1 MNRKMLT
8 RVLPAVFV
16 LGACFGATAWPGQAQ
31 EAKGPYP
38 TMAPIEQY
46 QTERN
51 TEIALA
57 RSAAPAAISGDAKI
71 LVLGPKG
78 YETAVEGKNG
88 FVCLVERGWMS
99 GADAPEFWNPKI
111 RGPICFNP
119 PAARS
124 ILPITYF
131 RTRLVIAGKSKAE
144 ILEACKEAFARRELP
159 RLEPGAMSY
168 MMSKESYLTDH
179 GDHNLAHVM
188 FYTPELAGKV
198 WGADASN
205 SPIMLGNQ
213 FTSGEPV
220 STFIVAVPEW
230 SDGTAAPLM

>member
-1 MNRKMLT
+1 MSTTMLKIIARASLALGT
-8 RVLPAVFV
+8 MLCALQAWAQDAKTSYPA
-16 LGACFGATAWPGQAQ
+16 
-31 EAKGPYP
+31 
-38 TMAPIEQY
+38 MAPLEQY
-46 QTERN
+46 LTERN

-57 RSAAPAAISGDAKI
+57 RTAAPPAISDDAEI

-88 FVCLVERGWMS
+88 FVCAVERGWMAGYDS
-99 GADAPEFWNPKI
+99 PEFWNPKI

-131 RTRLVIAGKSKAE
+131 RAKLVVAGKSRE
-144 ILEACKEAFARRELP
+144 QIMEACKEAFASKELP
-159 RLEPGAMSY
+159 ALEPGAMSY
-168 MMSKESYLTDH
+168 MMSKGAYLTDQGSH
-179 GDHNLAHVM
+179 HLAHVM

-198 WGADASN
+198 WGADVSN
-205 SPIMLGNQ
+205 SPIMRGNQ
-213 FTSGEPV
+213 FAPAEPV
-220 STFIVAVPEW
+220 TTFIVAVPEW

>member
-1 MNRKMLT
+1 MSTTMMKMMET
-8 RVLPAVFV
+8 
-16 LGACFGATAWPGQAQ
+16 TALALAASLCALQGQAQ
-31 EAKGPYP
+31 EAKTLYP
-38 TMAPIEQY
+38 TMAPFEQY
-46 QTERN
+46 LMERN
-51 TEIALA
+51 SEIALA
-57 RSAAPAAISGDAKI
+57 RTAAPPAISGDAKI
-71 LVLGPKG
+71 LFLAPKG
-78 YETAVEGKNG
+78 YQTAVEGKNG

-131 RTRLVIAGKSKAE
+131 RTQLVIAGKSEAQ
-144 ILEACKEAFARRELP
+144 IMEACKEAFASKELP
-159 RLEPGAMSY
+159 GLEPGAMSY
-168 MMSKESYLTDH
+168 MMSKAAYLTDH
-179 GDHNLAHVM
+179 GDHKLAHVM
-188 FYTPELAGKV
+188 FYTPEMVGEV
-198 WGADASN
+198 WGADVSN

>member
-1 MNRKMLT
+1 MSTAMPKMI
-8 RVLPAVFV
+8 A
-16 LGACFGATAWPGQAQ
+16 GTALALIAALCAFQAWAQ
-31 EAKGPYP
+31 DAKTLYP
-38 TMAPIEQY
+38 TMAPFEQY
-46 QTERN
+46 LTERN

-57 RSAAPAAISGDAKI
+57 RSAAPPAISGDAKI
-71 LVLGPKG
+71 LFLGPKG
-78 YETAVEGKNG
+78 YETVTEGKNG
-88 FVCLVERGWMS
+88 FVCVVERGWMS

-131 RTRLVIAGKSKAE
+131 RTQLVIAGKSKTE
-144 ILEACKEAFARRELP
+144 ILDACKEAFDRKELP
-159 RLEPGAMSY
+159 KLEPGAMSY
-168 MMSKESYLTDH
+168 MMSKDAYLTDH
-179 GDHNLAHVM
+179 GDHKLAHVM
-188 FYTPELAGKV
+188 FYTPEMAGKV
-198 WGADASN
+198 WGADVSN

-220 STFIVAVPEW
+220 STFIVAVPDW